1 MKQIIFSLYSLLSL
15 LFIASCS
22 SHEDPWYGNTRV
34 GSILLSENVSI
45 SPDRFDGN
53 TMTAIGVVIGTRH
66 DSIWVVSMK
75 DMGQEAY
82 LDTLAKVD
90 AVSSSLSS
98 LNGREN
104 TAALLQSDFR
114 SAAAT
119 VASNYSAAVKGW
131 SLPSVGELRMLSSA
145 LPIVERSMAIAGGD
159 PFLSYPYLSSTQ
171 DGSSEETEE
180 IYACCVTLQ
189 TGYVSSMMKTSKAL
203 VRPVLRLKAQ

>member
-22 SHEDPWYGNTRV
+22 SHEDPWYGNTTV

-45 SPDRFDGN
+45 SPDRFDSN

-104 TAALLQSDFR
+104 TAAMLQSDFK

-119 VASNYSAAVKGW
+119 AASNYSAAVKGW